1 MTDAAESGGNG
12 SKKTPGKTPSK
23 ARRSSS
29 EPRPSKVL
37 LATPA
42 PPPTTPSANDQ
53 KISDTR
59 KAFQRAAEEWSA
71 ACIKSGHPP
80 SYAATLEE
88 AVPGSADEIL
98 DELSEALIRRLQQL
112 NASEGQPG
120 PGSRVEPSSGD
131 LRTATATSASAAA
144 MAEAAMAAP
153 PAGGMAPPTDPT
165 TSDLEYPGML
175 CRTALETPNRTYRIA
190 LLRAAEKFIDRKW
203 RKKESA
209 AAPDGMEALKA
220 AASGLQ
226 AALRSGSKLTPLGW
240 AKVIAIESQAERAA
254 KCGGSEAS
262 IDGTECLLCGRLN
275 SHGDIVKMDKWRP
288 CKLPGKKGILY
299 PPCCST
305 CFPEWKSLQRD
316 VVELNKADRKQEYDT
331 LAAKLTTTPPP
342 ATTSELLEW
351 AGLGLLEDREG
362 SVEHGRKLAA
372 MKGQAYADEWLKKA
386 DRAATLVMQVALENA
401 GRRSSAAAT
410 APAVATVAA
419 ATDAG
424 RSSAAASVNLAVGG
438 GSLATPHTGKRK
450 RTAADEAASANKKAR
465 RVEPGAT
472 KIAQSTSERQ
482 GRTQDNGEDDD
493 EEKEDD
499 DDDDDEEYRPDEE

>member
-131 LRTATATSASAAA
+131 LGTATATSASAAA

-254 KCGGSEAS
+254 KCA
-262 IDGTECLLCGRLN
+262 DNNDPLTPN
-275 SHGDIVKMDKWRP
+275 PK
-288 CKLPGKKGILY
+288 
-299 PPCCST
+299 
-305 CFPEWKSLQRD
+305 
-316 VVELNKADRKQEYDT
+316 ELNKADRKQEYDT